1 MIRPPLVPP
10 APPSRWRLW
19 AVLGVVLAVAVT
31 AGAVWLIDARRE
43 SARTCSEGVVKR
55 GPGDECVGV
64 TGGRYVFSEALREVS
79 EKIRAENQRVADSGE
94 DWVAV
99 AYTEPMTLR
108 GDAAASNDRGPD
120 VVRQAVEGAYL
131 AQMELNHQ
139 GGHGRTPQIK
149 LLLANSGQGG
159 GQWRPL
165 VDQLIGMKGD
175 GDHRLVAVAGFGQ
188 SLATTESAVRALR
201 GAGIPMVG
209 STVAAD
215 RLSTPRPT
223 FFRVSSPNRD
233 QASIAADYL
242 KQRQRDP
249 GYRIDVIKDIKD
261 DDAYNESLDE
271 DFERAAAAQKLRLET
286 ADGYPFVSGSSS
298 AATALATIAETVCR
312 PERRLDALYFAG
324 RGRELKLLVEALT
337 APGRDCPITV
347 LSGSSALGMF
357 YDPPVKGTGAVGG
370 DVLDR
375 WRAADGVKVLYTA
388 YAHPDSTPKIYPGRA
403 GNPYPSFRKAYD
415 LAFGGDGELLSGQA
429 MMGHDAVLSLG
440 EAIRDAAG
448 PQGSDAVDAAGVR
461 NMLLQVGKRETLRGL
476 SGPIAFDEHGNPRDK
491 PMALVELRPE
501 PERRYTYRETV
512 RP

>member
-1 MIRPPLVPP
+1 MTRPALVPP

-19 AVLGVVLAVAVT
+19 TVLGLVLAVAV
-31 AGAVWLIDARRE
+31 AVGTVRLVDARRE

-64 TGGRYVFSEALREVS
+64 TDGRFVFSEALREVS
-79 EKIRAENQRVADSGE
+79 EKIRAENRRVAESGE

-99 AYTEPMTLR
+99 AYTEPMTRR
-108 GDAAASNDRGPD
+108 GDTAGNDRGPD

-159 GQWRPL
+159 EQWRPL

-201 GAGIPMVG
+201 GAGVPMVG

-215 RLSTPRPT
+215 RLATPRPT

-242 KQRQRDP
+242 KRRQRDP

-271 DFERAAAAQKLRLET
+271 DFERAAAAEKLRLET

-312 PERRLDALYFAG
+312 PERRLDAVYFAG

-337 APGRDCPITV
+337 APAATAPSPCSPAPAPSACSTTRRSRAPGPSAATYWTAGAPPMGSRSSTPPTPTPTAPRRSTPAAPATPIRP
-347 LSGSSALGMF
+347 SARRTTS
-357 YDPPVKGTGAVGG
+357 PSAGTGNCS
-370 DVLDR
+370 
-375 WRAADGVKVLYTA
+375 AA
-388 YAHPDSTPKIYPGRA
+388 
-403 GNPYPSFRKAYD
+403 
-415 LAFGGDGELLSGQA
+415 
-429 MMGHDAVLSLG
+429 
-440 EAIRDAAG
+440 
-448 PQGSDAVDAAGVR
+448 
-461 NMLLQVGKRETLRGL
+461 
-476 SGPIAFDEHGNPRDK
+476 
-491 PMALVELRPE
+491 RP
-501 PERRYTYRETV
+501 
-512 RP
+512 